1 MLFKLFMRNRKIKK
15 EFFYS
20 LQKLYQ
26 EYVPIKIHR
35 SVAIQKMITYRLEPQ
50 ESERYYNEYLKVAE
64 VIEGVENIKTT

>member
-1 MLFKLFMRNRKIKK
+1 M
-15 EFFYS
+15 
-20 LQKLYQ
+20 QKLYQ